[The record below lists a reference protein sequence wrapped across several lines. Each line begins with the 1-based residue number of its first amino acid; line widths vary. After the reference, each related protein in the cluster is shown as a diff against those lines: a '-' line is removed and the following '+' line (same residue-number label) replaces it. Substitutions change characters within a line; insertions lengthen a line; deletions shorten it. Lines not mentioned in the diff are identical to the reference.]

1 MQIIGQS
8 WLVLQ
13 LTGSGTALG
22 MVTAF
27 QFLPVLFLG
36 PWGGLIADRFPKKK
50 ILYFTQVAS
59 LILALILGVIVISGL
74 VKIWMVYVLAI
85 LLGFVSV
92 IEGPARQT
100 FISEMVSEKDL
111 SNAITLN
118 STEINMARVIGPA
131 LAGILI
137 VFVGIGL
144 CFIVNALTYIAVI
157 VALFLMNEEELNSS
171 PLIRKA
177 KGQLIEGFKYVMS
190 SPVIRNTLIMIAIIG
205 TLTYEFSV
213 SIALLAESAFHG
225 DAGTF
230 GLLTSA
236 MGVGSIVG
244 GLVVANLRK
253 TTPRTLV
260 VVAFFFGVFIFA
272 AAMAPVLW
280 MAVFLLVISGF
291 FSIYFTSLGN
301 TTLQLE
307 SIPQMRGRVMAL
319 WAVVFLGSAP
329 IGGPIV
335 GWIGEYAG
343 PRWSLAVGGVA
354 AIVAAGI
361 GAVNLKKQAI
371 KIPKTAEI
379 KIAEAEAEGDARIL

>member
-1 MQIIGQS
+1 
-8 WLVLQ
+8 
-13 LTGSGTALG
+13 
-22 MVTAF
+22 
-27 QFLPVLFLG
+27 
-36 PWGGLIADRFPKKK
+36 
-50 ILYFTQVAS
+50 
-59 LILALILGVIVISGL
+59 
-74 VKIWMVYVLAI
+74 
-85 LLGFVSV
+85 
-92 IEGPARQT
+92 
-100 FISEMVSEKDL
+100 
-111 SNAITLN
+111 
-118 STEINMARVIGPA
+118 MARVIGPA